1 MTAKKKEKKQTEKRR
16 ILVMDFGRYEIV
28 AEDER
33 YFYCENT
40 QFFKTNKHILEIVE
54 EPAEAEI
61 AEEKA
66 QDIPEQRE
74 DADE

>member
-1 MTAKKKEKKQTEKRR
+1 MTAKKKKQTETRR
-16 ILVMDFGRYEIV
+16 ILVMDFGRFEIV

-33 YFYCENT
+33 YFHCKNT

>member
-1 MTAKKKEKKQTEKRR
+1 MTAKKKEKKQSGTRR

-28 AEDER
+28 SEDER
-33 YFYCENT
+33 YFHCKNT
-40 QFFKTNKHILEIVE
+40 QFFKNNKHIVEIVE
-54 EPAEAEI
+54 EPAEEA

-66 QDIPEQRE
+66 QEPKEQRE